1 MARYTKTGTLHT
13 IGQIDSNLDLIATAI
28 GDTLSR
34 KGDSPNQMESS
45 LDMNSQRILNLPTP
59 LTAVEPLRLGDVPS
73 LSEFQSLLASTQS
86 AKNTAVTAE
95 ATATSASNSATVSA
109 ATATFAKIGAI
120 EAKDLAV
127 AASIIQYQTFAE
139 LLAISE
145 TVDYKQ
151 FTVAERANA
160 AYTLQPAGYV
170 ALAGDATLTNGR
182 VAQLQKSSA
191 GWHIENFGAKEG
203 TNSTTYIKN
212 AIVRA
217 ADSVIVGNPVD
228 YWIDEE
234 LLFSEDR
241 SGLAG
246 IGGILTLFNLSLTE
260 TSIRFSP
267 ATPELGGVIYN
278 NTLSNVRL
286 GRSVGSS
293 GAIALKLHQV
303 SQLSVSS
310 FRTLASHTAI
320 EIKGIKNSA
329 FDNLQL
335 FAGNGISP
343 LAGSALITYDGY
355 PLTAGGYT
363 EAWTTNINNIIASCD
378 FNTAYVFDLRKTDGL
393 QITTGY
399 VASPSVA
406 HVNIEPLDS
415 GSGVGTVIFNSVYF
429 DGINKDTG
437 SISGLRIPTHIGT
450 YVNDIKF
457 IGSKF
462 GGFQSNVINIIG
474 VGTNIEFNGTTL
486 RASNGKGIRAA
497 SNAQTS
503 IKMIGGNIGYCDEG
517 VNIENI
523 KTFIMNGTLIDNS
536 VKGVTL
542 TNTSTAA
549 LNNISFENV
558 TTELDITN
566 VPVLTGGDCVSDVNG
581 IVDINAGTFAPT
593 LRINF
598 STTGITYAE
607 QIGNYVKNGNVVT
620 FTIKIVLLSKGS
632 NTGIVTIQ
640 NLPFSIKSLTSFSL
654 AANKLA
660 SGVGL
665 GYIQAESSG
674 LSSSAANLW
683 VIDSSGDRVGF
694 TNADIEDDTE
704 VLISG
709 SYIAD

>member
-1 MARYTKTGTLHT
+1 MARYTKTGTPNT
-13 IGQIDSNLDLIATAI
+13 VGQIDSNLDLIATAI

-59 LTAVEPLRLGDVPS
+59 ITAVEPLRLGDVPP

-86 AKNTAVTAE
+86 ARNTAVTAE

-109 ATATFAKIGAI
+109 ATATFAKTGAI

-127 AASIIQYQTFAE
+127 AASIIQYQTFAG

-170 ALAGDATLTNGR
+170 ALAGDATLANGR
-182 VAQLQKSSA
+182 VAQLQKSPV

-203 TNSTTYIKN
+203 TNSTTPIKN
-212 AIVRA
+212 AITRA
-217 ADSVIVGNPVD
+217 MDSAIVGNPVV
-228 YWIDEE
+228 YWFNEE

-241 SGLAG
+241 SGISG
-246 IGGILTLFNLSLTE
+246 IGGILSLFNLSLTE

-267 ATPELGGVIYN
+267 ANPELGGIISN

-303 SQLSVSS
+303 SQLSVSR

-320 EIKGIKNSA
+320 EIKGIRSSN
-329 FDNLQL
+329 FDDIQI
-335 FAGNGISP
+335 FAGGGISP

-378 FNTAYVFDLRKTDGL
+378 FNTAHVFDLKKADGL
-393 QITTGY
+393 QITGGY
-399 VASPSVA
+399 IASPITS
-406 HVNIEPLDS
+406 HLNIEPLDS
-415 GSGVGTVIFNSVYF
+415 ASGVSTVMFNSVYF

-437 SISGLRIPTHIGT
+437 SSNAITVPTHVGT
-450 YVNDIKF
+450 FVNGVKIADCKL
-457 IGSKF
+457 
-462 GGFQSNVINIIG
+462 GGFQGDIVK
-474 VGTNIEFNGTTL
+474 IEGKATQFELNGTTL
-486 RASNGKGIRAA
+486 RSSNGKGLNAGANSSTTVKVVGGDIGFCA
-497 SNAQTS
+497 SA
-503 IKMIGGNIGYCDEG
+503 
-517 VNIENI
+517 VNISNI
-523 KTFIMNGTLIDNS
+523 KTFNINGTEINNCTAGI
-536 VKGVTL
+536 KL
-542 TNTSTAA
+542 TNTSKAVID
-549 LNNISFENV
+549 NITFDAV

-566 VPVLTGGDCVSDVNG
+566 VPVLTGGNCVSDVNG
-581 IVDINAGTFAPT
+581 IVDVNSGTFTPT

-598 STTGITYAE
+598 ATTGLVYAE
-607 QIGNYVKNGNVVT
+607 QSGSYVKNGNVVT
-620 FTIKIVLLSKGS
+620 FTASVTLSSKGTES
-632 NTGIVTIQ
+632 GVITIQ
-640 NLPFSIKSLTSFSL
+640 NLPFAIKNISSFAVYADDL
-654 AANKLA
+654 
-660 SGVGL
+660 
-665 GYIQAESSG
+665 
-674 LSSSAANLW
+674 
-683 VIDSSGDRVGF
+683 SSGDGESHLQAKSAASPSSALSVKQINPSGNAVEL
-694 TNADIEDDTE
+694 TDADITNTTS
-704 VLISG
+704 LSISG
-709 SYIAD
+709 SYIAG